1 MKIRTVTL
9 FSDVEDLP
17 SNTEEFFDTAR
28 HAFHVPVQST
38 RLATSPFPGWWNI
51 SHYATFQAQEIAE
64 QCEKL
69 GADYISLGP
78 VQLRHD
84 ASWLNLL
91 PEIVGCSESLFVSA
105 EIADRS
111 GHIDLGRCHAA
122 AEIIKRLSILKA
134 NGFKNLFFAAIA
146 NCPPGS
152 PFFPVA
158 YHDGGPAHFAIA
170 VEAADIF
177 QESIASAGS
186 LSEARVN
193 LVAAIERESEAL
205 ERVAKD
211 IASRFE
217 ISFRGIDFCPAPF
230 PVSGTSTAAALE
242 SLGVPMIGAPG
253 SLFGAAFLAEV
264 IDRAR
269 FPRCGFSGLMLTV
282 LEDSVLAE
290 RAGEGCLSVGELLS
304 FAAVCGIGLDTVP
317 LPGDI
322 KQDTLAAILMDV
334 GALAVRLNKP
344 LTARLLP
351 LPGLK
356 SGDRTQFDFEY
367 FADGQVMPIIDEGL
381 AGLMS
386 KLARLHFEPVHNKN
400 RGDSSQIRTPE

>member
-9 FSDVEDLP
+9 FSDLEDLP
-17 SNTEEFFDTAR
+17 SNTEGFFDTAR
-28 HAFHVPVQST
+28 NAFHVPVQSA
-38 RLATSPFPGWWNI
+38 RLATSPFPVWWNI
-51 SHYATFQAQEIAE
+51 SHYAPFQAKEIAG

-69 GADYISLGP
+69 GADYLSLGP

-91 PEIVGCSESLFVSA
+91 PEIVASSESLFVSA
-105 EIADRS
+105 EIADQS

-122 AEIIKRLSILKA
+122 AGIIKRLSTLQA
-134 NGFKNLFFAAIA
+134 NGFKNLYFAALA

-158 YHDGGPAHFAIA
+158 YHDGGPAHFSIA

-177 QESIASAGS
+177 QEAIASAGS
-186 LSEARVN
+186 LAAARAN
-193 LVAAIERESEAL
+193 LVSAIEQESEAL
-205 ERVAKD
+205 ERVAEE
-211 IASRFE
+211 IASTFD
-217 ISFRGIDFCPAPF
+217 IPFRGIDFCPAPF
-230 PVSGTSTAAALE
+230 PAAGTSTAAALE
-242 SLGVPMIGAPG
+242 SLGVPWIGAPG

-290 RAGEGCLSVGELLS
+290 RAGEGRLSVGELLS
-304 FAAVCGIGLDTVP
+304 YAAVCGIGLDTVP

-322 KQDTLAAILMDV
+322 RQDTLAAILMDV

-356 SGDRTQFDFEY
+356 SGDPTQFDFDY

-381 AGLMS
+381 GELMS
-386 KLARLHFEPVHNKN
+386 KLTRLHFEPLHAKDH
-400 RGDSSQIRTPE
+400 R